1 MLVANGVPMK
11 NIQEWLGHAN
21 FNTTADVYSHLDFS
35 SKLQSASVISSALK
49 EDKEEN
55 SEFENLDDEIEELER
70 KLEEKR
76 RLKKKQ
82 EAEM

>member
-1 MLVANGVPMK
+1 MK

-21 FNTTADVYSHLDFS
+21 FNTTADIYSHLDFS

-55 SEFENLDDEIEELER
+55 NEYESLDDEIEELEK
-70 KLEEKR
+70 KLKEKHR
-76 RLKKKQ
+76 FKKKQ

>member
-1 MLVANGVPMK
+1 M
-11 NIQEWLGHAN
+11 
-21 FNTTADVYSHLDFS
+21 
-35 SKLQSASVISSALK
+35 QSASVISSALK

-55 SEFENLDDEIEELER
+55 SDYESLDDEIEELER

-76 RLKKKQ
+76 RLKEKQ